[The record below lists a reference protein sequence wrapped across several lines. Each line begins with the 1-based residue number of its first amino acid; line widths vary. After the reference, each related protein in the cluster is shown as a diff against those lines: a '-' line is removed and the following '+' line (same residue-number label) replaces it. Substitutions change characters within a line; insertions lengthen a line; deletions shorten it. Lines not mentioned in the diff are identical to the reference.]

1 MRRRTGKLGVVEGQG
16 EAENRE
22 TRGGGCIEYTQH
34 NLQLLT

>member
-22 TRGGGCIEYTQH
+22 TRGGGGTR
-34 NLQLLT
+34 